1 MGMVG
6 NEGRGN
12 RRRNNKQETGCTF
25 RVEYGRVRSTA
36 ADGKSRVV
44 MQERGPMYVF
54 ASTEEAR

>member
-36 ADGKSRVV
+36 GDGKSRVA